1 MDLDLPAGTFRSGTT
16 VKKTLA
22 TMARLV
28 QGVVNVSL
36 KYSEVGDL
44 ALFEG
49 DIVIGTVAEVNAAE
63 AAPDSKGL
71 AITGANFRWPGTIP
85 FVIAEEGVRDRVE
98 GAIDHWQRRTPF
110 KFAPHTAQPDFLS
123 FQALDGCF
131 SRVGRQGGMQVISIG
146 TGCSLGSAIHEIGHA
161 LGLWHEQSRSDRDG
175 FIQVVEENVDPR
187 FLSNF
192 DKHILDGDDLGAY
205 DFESIM
211 HYPEK
216 AFSINGKP
224 TILTKAGQ
232 SIGQRNGLSKGDVAT
247 MRLIYPNLDWSNFP
261 TT

>member
-98 GAIDHWQRRTPF
+98 GAFDHWQRRTPF
-110 KFAPHTAQPDFLS
+110 KFVPHTAQPDFLS